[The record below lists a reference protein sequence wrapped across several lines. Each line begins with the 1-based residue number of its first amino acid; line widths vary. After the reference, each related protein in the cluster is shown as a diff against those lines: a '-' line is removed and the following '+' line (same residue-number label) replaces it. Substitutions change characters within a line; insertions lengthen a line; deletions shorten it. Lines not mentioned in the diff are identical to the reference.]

1 MAQND
6 QRSQPQLVYR
16 GLVVV
21 AAAAAAAAAH
31 EATSEF

>member
-21 AAAAAAAAAH
+21 AAAAAAH

>member
-16 GLVVV
+16 GLVV
-21 AAAAAAAAAH
+21 AAAAAAH

>member
-16 GLVVV
+16 GLVV
-21 AAAAAAAAAH
+21 AAAAAAAAH